1 MSILYLGIKYSI
13 LLCPSH
19 VTSLPCYSKFFSPRW
34 PCRTL
39 SSSSNP
45 QHRTGFREFLN
56 FLIGHGQVLM
66 WWKIWFQNFLP
77 RQIYEILFDY
87 HHYGVRQWQRFTV
100 SPVGDSQG
108 LLLLLF
114 RRYSL
119 HSGFYKGTTLLA
131 TYKRFE
137 GPTPHRL
144 TGNMMIVTYSSQTSL
159 LTHLK
164 AMVTS

>member
-1 MSILYLGIKYSI
+1 MTMSHS
-13 LLCPSH
+13 LLFLKSP
-19 VTSLPCYSKFFSPRW
+19 TQNRIQRISKFFNW
-34 PCRTL
+34 PW
-39 SSSSNP
+39 SGSNVMKNMIP
-45 QHRTGFREFLN
+45 EFSTQANLWN
-56 FLIGHGQVLM
+56 S
-66 WWKIWFQNFLP
+66 IWL
-77 RQIYEILFDY
+77 
-87 HHYGVRQWQRFTV
+87 HYGVRQWQRFTV

-131 TYKRFE
+131 TYKRFK
-137 GPTPHRL
+137 GPTLHRL